1 MGTEPA
7 VIPPPAEAVGILEDR
22 FGRPLV
28 ADPVSRR
35 RGSQVWRLTGDHVRV
50 ALKADAPEGGT
61 ARGKVSEVGQEDAVL
76 ATLIGSGALDPT
88 YRVAA
93 GAWEGG
99 HWLAVRW
106 IGGQQLWRALS
117 TTRGPEGDGPAV
129 RPWLLGIAR
138 TWAERL
144 ALVHAAGWTHA
155 DVQPTN
161 TLVEA
166 GTAHLIDYA
175 LACGPTPVDRLP
187 YRGALTHTT
196 APEIADRLLST
207 APDTHVQAEWP
218 ADIGGLGAS
227 LFWCWTGNRPFAY
240 EDDTPRE
247 EMLKVIAKAGTT
259 PLRDVRPWPFPEFE
273 EAVTACLAPS
283 PQDRPSGAELAVL
296 LGAL

>member
-1 MGTEPA
+1 MGTGPA
-7 VIPPPAEAVGILEDR
+7 VIPPPAEAVSVLEGR

-28 ADPVSRR
+28 AEPVSRR
-35 RGSQVWRLTGDHVRV
+35 RGSQVWRLTGGHVRL
-50 ALKADAPEGGT
+50 ALKADAPDGGT
-61 ARGKVSEVGQEDAVL
+61 ARRTVSEVGQEDAVL
-76 ATLIGSGALDPT
+76 TALIGVGALDPA

-93 GAWEGG
+93 DAWEGG

-117 TTRGPEGDGPAV
+117 TTRGPEGDRPAA

-161 TLVEA
+161 TLVDA

-196 APEIADRLLST
+196 APETADRLLRT
-207 APDTHVQAEWP
+207 TPDTHVQAEWP
-218 ADIGGLGAS
+218 TDIWGLGAS
-227 LFWCWTGNRPFAY
+227 LFWCWTGHRPFVYGDGA
-240 EDDTPRE
+240 PRE

-259 PLRDVRPWPFPEFE
+259 PLSDARPWRFPQFE

-283 PQDRPSGAELAVL
+283 PQDRPSAGELAAL

>member
-7 VIPPPAEAVGILEDR
+7 VIPPPAEAVSVLEGR

-28 ADPVSRR
+28 AEPVSRR
-35 RGSQVWRLTGDHVRV
+35 RGSQVWRLTGDRV
-50 ALKADAPEGGT
+50 CLALKADAPGGGT
-61 ARGKVSEVGQEDAVL
+61 ARGTVSEVGREDAVL
-76 ATLIGSGALDPT
+76 TTLIGVGALDPA

-117 TTRGPEGDGPAV
+117 TTRGPEGDVPAV

-144 ALVHAAGWTHA
+144 ALLHAAGWTHA

-196 APEIADRLLST
+196 APEIAGRLLST

-218 ADIGGLGAS
+218 TDIWGLGAS

-247 EMLKVIAKAGTT
+247 EMLKIIAKAGTT
-259 PLRDVRPWPFPEFE
+259 PLSDVRPWRFREFE
-273 EAVTACLAPS
+273 DAVTACLAPS
-283 PQDRPSGAELAVL
+283 PQDRPSAVELAAL